1 MSPSKKGNP
10 LRGFFTEPNL
20 TRYKQL
26 ASGLLTA
33 VERRA
38 ILDCLAAE
46 LAAQRCLVKR
56 NCCGTD

>member
-1 MSPSKKGNP
+1 M
-10 LRGFFTEPNL
+10 RGFFTEPNL
-20 TRYKQL
+20 TRYRQL

-56 NCCGTD
+56 NGCGTD